1 MMSRIEKRYYLQPS
15 ILAWCHGAY
24 TEEQLDRMTM
34 PELCEL
40 YNKFYNQRIVEMET
54 IQK

>member
-1 MMSRIEKRYYLQPS
+1 MMNRIEKRYYWKTS
-15 ILAWCHGAY
+15 ILAWCHGTY

-40 YNKFYNQRIVEMET
+40 FNQFYSQRIVEMET
-54 IQK
+54 IEK